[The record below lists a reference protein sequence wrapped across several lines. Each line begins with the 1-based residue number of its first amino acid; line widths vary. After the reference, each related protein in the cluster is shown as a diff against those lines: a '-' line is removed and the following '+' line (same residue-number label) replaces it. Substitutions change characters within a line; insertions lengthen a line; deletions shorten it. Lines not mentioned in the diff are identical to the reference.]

1 MGELNLHETINNAIT
16 RISEIADKFPGV
28 VIIHDLR
35 DWSVRWM
42 SKRGLDRLGISL
54 EEVTALTASEYYS
67 RFFNEED
74 SKDYVPKILKLLE
87 SNNDEEVCTYF
98 QPVRLKQQE
107 DWTWHMSSTKILER
121 DEARKP
127 VLTITMAFP
136 IDAMHHMVS
145 KAERL
150 LQENNFLRKHYHQF
164 DKLSKR
170 EKQILTGLAIGK
182 SSSEIADE
190 LFISVNT
197 VDTHRKNIR
206 QKLKTNSHFELTQYA
221 RAFDLI

>member
-87 SNNDEEVCTYF
+87 SNNDEEVCTNF
-98 QPVRLKQQE
+98 QQVRLKQQE